1 MAKIFL
7 GFMEKIVA
15 TNYGIEIGFKIF
27 LAGGIQLSLIYR
39 ERRVVTVKHERPVAY
54 LLVWDEI

>member
-1 MAKIFL
+1 
-7 GFMEKIVA
+7 MEKIVA
-15 TNYGIEIGFKIF
+15 INHGIEIGFKIV

-39 ERRVVTVKHERPVAY
+39 EGRVVIVKHERPVGY

>member
-1 MAKIFL
+1 M
-7 GFMEKIVA
+7 A